1 MDKLVILKSIG
12 GSFDQGFQCSLSIA
26 PEGQPVDLE
35 VLGSLPPQPT
45 LLDAYITWQ
54 TAYRTLGLRTRI
66 SGSGT
71 VRKGASR
78 AHCAAAA
85 TQLKEQLDFWLRSPS
100 FSPIRDKIQEQLQP
114 DDRVRLIL
122 QVDNRSLQQLPWHAW
137 ELLDRYH
144 KVEIALATPSF
155 QGVKRAKTD
164 TKSVRVLAILGDAT
178 GIDIKADRVFLE
190 ALPNAD
196 VTFLVEPER
205 RALTDQLWE
214 RGWDILF
221 FAGHSIT
228 QDGGYIYINPSEKLP
243 ISDLK
248 YALRRSVEQGLQ
260 LAIFNSC
267 DGFGLARNLA
277 DLHIPQTI
285 FMREPVPDPVAQA
298 FLKHFLMAFV
308 TEGQSLYLAVRSARE
323 RLETSESEFLCA
335 SWLPMIFQNLA
346 VAPQNWNELCGQRES
361 QRELENTTP
370 IAPSITPQSILKAT
384 AIVALSSLVST
395 GLVSWV
401 RHQGWLQPMELQAYD
416 HLMQVESKLDSQKAT
431 SPTLVITIDDDDARR
446 YGNPNDDLSISA
458 KNLFLLIQKLNAANA
473 EVIAVDL
480 IRDVKGLPT
489 SMTDPLRKM
498 DSLIGGCS
506 HPSKTSLGFQAPQGL
521 DRQVGFFDMAQDPDK
536 SIRRNLLTFRP
547 TEPQKPTDPCFAAYS
562 IAVTAAAKFLGL
574 SPKDLVAKLPIL
586 DGKYQPGGYQQPNE
600 RKSLIYPEYYG
611 HLLIH
616 YRGARISTLTMGD
629 FMNDRSGKVQLNGKI
644 VFIGITRNSSGDKHP
659 TPLTPETLN
668 PKTFGVM
675 IHAEKTN
682 HLIRL
687 VQDRE
692 APIWVWSERQEWG
705 WIAGWAIVAGT
716 VVVIGGRLQ
725 QTMVTRL
732 LTFIIRTS
740 SVVVVLYASCV
751 IIWMQQSGWVPLIS
765 TVGAIVLSAAGV
777 SQLSRVSPDRTP
789 SEPNLLHRK

>member
-12 GSFDQGFQCSLSIA
+12 GSFDQGFQFSLSIA

-35 VLGSLPPQPT
+35 VLGALPPQPT
-45 LLDAYITWQ
+45 LLEAYTTWQ

-66 SGSGT
+66 SGTGT

-85 TQLKEQLDFWLRSPS
+85 NQLKEQLDFWLRSPS
-100 FSPIRDKIQEQLQP
+100 FSPIRDKLQEQLQP

-122 QVDNRSLQQLPWHAW
+122 QVDDRSLQQLPWHAW

-155 QGVKRAKTD
+155 QGVKQAKTEA
-164 TKSVRVLAILGDAT
+164 KSVRVLAILGDAT
-178 GIDIKADRVFLE
+178 GIDIKADRMFLE

-214 RGWDILF
+214 QGWDILF

-243 ISDLK
+243 ISELK
-248 YALRRSVEQGLQ
+248 YALRRSVEKGLQ

-346 VAPQNWNELCGQRES
+346 VAPQNWNELCGQRED
-361 QRELENTTP
+361 QRQGQQELANATP
-370 IAPSITPQSILKAT
+370 IAPRLTPQAMLKAM
-384 AIVALSSLVST
+384 AIVGLSSLVST

-401 RHQGWLQPMELQAYD
+401 RHQGWLQPIELQAYD
-416 HLMQVESKLDSQKAT
+416 HLMQVESKLDSQKTT
-431 SPTLVITIDDDDARR
+431 SPTLVITIDDDDSRR
-446 YGNPNDDLSISA
+446 YGNPNDDLSISSR
-458 KNLFLLIQKLNAANA
+458 NLFALIQKLKAANA

-480 IRDVKGLPT
+480 IREVKGLST

-498 DSLIGGCS
+498 DPLIGGCA
-506 HPSKTSLGFQAPQGL
+506 HPSKTSLGFQPPQGI
-521 DRQVGFFDMAQDPDK
+521 DRQVGFFDMAHDPDK
-536 SIRRNLLTFRP
+536 SIRRHLLTFLP
-547 TEPQKPTDPCFAAYS
+547 NEPPNPADPCSATYS
-562 IAVTAAAKFLGL
+562 IAVTAAAKFLSL
-574 SPKDLVAKLPIL
+574 TPKDLVAKLPIL

-611 HLLIH
+611 HLLVH
-616 YRGARISTLTMGD
+616 YRGSRIATMTMGD

-644 VFIGITRNSSGDKHP
+644 VFIGITRNSSDDKHP
-659 TPLTPETLN
+659 TPLA

-675 IHAEKTN
+675 IQAEKTN

-687 VQDRE
+687 IQDRE
-692 APIWVWSERQEWG
+692 TPIWVWSEQQEWG
-705 WIAGWAIVAGT
+705 WIAGWAIVAG
-716 VVVIGGRLQ
+716 VVIAIGGRSQ
-725 QTMVTRL
+725 QPITTRL
-732 LTFIIRTS
+732 LTFVLRTGG
-740 SVVVVLYASCV
+740 VGVVLYGSCV
-751 IIWMQQSGWVPLIS
+751 IIWMQQSGWVPLLP

-777 SQLSRVSPDRTP
+777 SQLSRLSIDRTP